1 MSDAANNSAF
11 SVDGRTAI
19 VTGAGSGMSD
29 LTTNKETLAEGCRR
43 DQLLLRQTVTGK
55 ELQCRDR

>member
-11 SVDGRTAI
+11 SVVGKTAI

-29 LTTNKETLAEGCRR
+29 LTTNKDNIAEGHCR
-43 DQLLLRQTVTGK
+43 DQLLLRQTVAGK